1 MVMAESEGPQL
12 QRRLG
17 VLNATS
23 INMSNMVGIGPFI
36 AIPLIL
42 ATLGGPHSYLAW
54 LVGVLIAISDGLVVA
69 ELGAA
74 LPASGGTY
82 VFLRE
87 GFGKRKWGRLFAFL
101 FVWQILF
108 AGPLEIASGNIGLVQ
123 YLKVFW
129 PSMTALQMKFT
140 AAGIGV
146 ILIVALYRK
155 ITDIAKIM
163 LGLWITMLAT
173 TGWVILTGVLHFD
186 PALAFDLPPGAFD
199 LDLNWFQGL
208 GQGTANVLYLFLG
221 YYQVCYLGAEVRKP
235 GRTIPRAVVYS
246 IIGVTLIDV
255 SISFGFIGLTPWRVA
270 MESNSLGADFMALAW
285 GPWAGQVLA
294 GLIVVTAFASIFA
307 LLLGYSR
314 VPYAAARDGV
324 FLRWF
329 GELHP
334 TQEFPHRSL
343 LLIGFASIVAS
354 FFTLEQVILGLMAA
368 RILIQFI
375 GHTIALF
382 LIRARRPDIER
393 PFRMWLYPL
402 PAVISLAG
410 YLYVFSSLGG
420 WFILFGIGTLAAG
433 AAVYLAVARGQREWP
448 FTRGQARANRMS
460 GAGPPRDLL

>member
-1 MVMAESEGPQL
+1 MPDEPKPAL

-42 ATLGGPHSYLAW
+42 STLGGPQSYLAW
-54 LVGVLIAISDGLVVA
+54 LVGVLIALCDGLVVA

-74 LPASGGTY
+74 LPAAGGTY

-87 GFGKRKWGRLFAFL
+87 GFGPKTWGRFLAFL
-101 FVWQILF
+101 FVWQLLF

-129 PSMTALQMKFT
+129 PSMTAFQMKLM

-146 ILIVALYRK
+146 FLIFTLYRK

-163 LGLWITMLAT
+163 LGLWITMIVT
-173 TGWVILTGVLHFD
+173 TGWVILTGIVKFN
-186 PALAFDLPPGAFD
+186 PALAFDLPANAFRMD
-199 LDLNWFQGL
+199 MSFLQGL

-221 YYQVCYLGAEVRKP
+221 YYQVCYLGAEVKDP

-246 IIGVTLIDV
+246 IVGVTIINVLM
-255 SISFGFIGLTPWRVA
+255 SFGFIGVVPWREA
-270 MESNSLGADFMALAW
+270 MKSESIGAAFMSAVY
-285 GPWAGQVLA
+285 GPWAGSLLA
-294 GLIVVTAFASIFA
+294 GLIIVTAFASIFA

-314 VPYAAARDGV
+314 VPFAAAEDGI

-329 GELHP
+329 GVLHP
-334 TQEFPHRSL
+334 TKEFPHRAL
-343 LLIGFASIVAS
+343 LLIGIGAIIAS
-354 FFTLEQVILGLMAA
+354 FFDLQDVILALMAA
-368 RILIQFI
+368 RIVIQFNVQV
-375 GHTIALF
+375 IALF

-393 PFRMWLYPL
+393 PFKVWLYPIPPL
-402 PAVISLAG
+402 VSLAG
-410 YLYVFSSLGG
+410 YLYVFASLGLK
-420 WFILFGIGTLAAG
+420 FIAFGLLTLVLG
-433 AAVYLAVARGQREWP
+433 AVVYFMVAKRQREWP
-448 FTRGQARANRMS
+448 FERA
-460 GAGPPRDLL
+460 